1 VFYSTLVKLST
12 KPAIFI
18 EIHYTAN
25 GLSSNLGNN
34 LSKTLNTM
42 QQDTLFERFLAPVF
56 SFLIDREKL
65 LRYRQSR
72 DWQAESQRFQRP
84 DLVYPAYYRQNFH
97 GIKGGYLTVDAAITY
112 DPVTQ
117 YALPPNEDWVRRGL
131 IEQIRCQPRRV
142 LDLGCGT
149 GSTTL
154 LLKKAFPQ
162 AEVIGL
168 DLSPYML
175 LVAEDKAEQA
185 QLEIRLLQGNAE
197 QSGFAEASFDL
208 VTASLLFHETPP
220 LVACNILQEAFRLLK
235 PGGEV
240 LILDGN
246 QATLRQTDWLTQ
258 VFEEP
263 YIKDYVSSSTS
274 DWMSTAG
281 FGEVETVEVW
291 WVHQVTRG
299 VKPLPYQKVKFSGFE
314 QAGKN
319 VWATG

>member
-1 VFYSTLVKLST
+1 MTT
-12 KPAIFI
+12 
-18 EIHYTAN
+18 
-25 GLSSNLGNN
+25 
-34 LSKTLNTM
+34 

-56 SFLIDREKL
+56 NLLIDREAL

-72 DWQAESQRFQRP
+72 DWDADSQKLSQP
-84 DLVYPAYYRQNFH
+84 DLTYPAYYQQNFH
-97 GIKGGYLTVDAAITY
+97 GIQGGYLSVDAAITY

-117 YALPPNEDWVRRGL
+117 YLLPPNEDWVRRGL
-131 IEQIRCQPRRV
+131 IERLRSQPRRI

-175 LVAEDKAEQA
+175 LVAADKAAQA
-185 QLEIRLLQGNAE
+185 KLAIQVQHANAE
-197 QSGFAEASFDL
+197 QTGFPDASFDL

-240 LILDGN
+240 AILDGN

-258 VFEEP
+258 IFEEP
-263 YIKDYVSSSTS
+263 YIKDYAAG
-274 DWMSTAG
+274 DLNNWMSGAG
-281 FGEVETVEVW
+281 FGDVTTDELW
-291 WVHQVTRG
+291 WVNQVTRG
-299 VKPLPYQKVKFSGFE
+299 VKPLPYRKVEFSRPEALGD
-314 QAGKN
+314 Q
-319 VWATG
+319 VWAGARG